1 MKKWFVRLKNLES
14 GDEVLVSGTGK
25 TPKDLV
31 DLEIQTKGKEAKIFV
46 EATLRSLRND
56 GYVCPYYKN
65 TKGERDL
72 YNWLLVFTPWV
83 VAETNVPKPKIV
95 LIREYT
101 YDENDVPRECDLE
114 KVVTPFDEEANDWP
128 FSP

>member
-46 EATLRSLRND
+46 EATLRSN
-56 GYVCPYYKN
+56 
-65 TKGERDL
+65 
-72 YNWLLVFTPWV
+72 
-83 VAETNVPKPKIV
+83 PKAIASSSVNEPK
-95 LIREYT
+95 
-101 YDENDVPRECDLE
+101 
-114 KVVTPFDEEANDWP
+114 
-128 FSP
+128 